1 MGAQKGRHRLKTCLA
16 LVFLLCALIPAY
28 AKEQGPELEKL
39 LEEVGFETVMPPT
52 KASPFSLS
60 TIEGETSGLGDYK
73 GRLLL
78 LHFWATWSPP
88 APFEVAELGKLQKAL
103 HAEPFTVLAVAI
115 DVAQKPAIEAF
126 VQEHSPSVP
135 VLLDLWGEVSEG
147 YDVRVVP
154 TSILIDGQG
163 RVIGR
168 AEGARTWS
176 SQSMI
181 DALKKLVEAPAQ
193 YGIIMGGSTL
203 EVSERKR

>member
-1 MGAQKGRHRLKTCLA
+1 MGAQKGRYRLKTCLA
-16 LVFLLCALIPAY
+16 LVLVLCASIPAY
-28 AKEQGPELEKL
+28 AKEQGAGLEQL
-39 LEEVGFETVMPPT
+39 LEEVGFETLMPPT
-52 KASPFSLS
+52 EAFPFALS

-78 LHFWATWSPP
+78 LHFWATWSSP
-88 APFEVAELGKLQKAL
+88 APFEVAELGKLQRAL

-115 DVAQKPAIEAF
+115 DVVEKPAIEAF

-147 YDVRVVP
+147 YNVRVVP

-168 AEGARTWS
+168 AEGARSWS

-193 YGIIMGGSTL
+193 YGIIMGASTL
-203 EVSERKR
+203 KVSERKR

>member
-1 MGAQKGRHRLKTCLA
+1 MGAQKGRNRLKTWLA
-16 LVFLLCALIPAY
+16 LVLVLCAFIPAY
-28 AKEQGPELEKL
+28 AKEHGAGLEQLLEK
-39 LEEVGFETVMPPT
+39 VGFETVKPPI
-52 KASPFSLS
+52 KASPFTLS

-88 APFEVAELGKLQKAL
+88 APFEVAELGKLQRAL

-115 DVAQKPAIEAF
+115 DVVEKPAIEAF

-135 VLLDLWGEVSEG
+135 VLLDLWGEVSES

>member
-1 MGAQKGRHRLKTCLA
+1 
-16 LVFLLCALIPAY
+16 
-28 AKEQGPELEKL
+28 L
-39 LEEVGFETVMPPT
+39 LEEVGFETLMPPT
-52 KASPFSLS
+52 EAFPFALS

-88 APFEVAELGKLQKAL
+88 APFEVAELGKLQRAL

-115 DVAQKPAIEAF
+115 DVLEKPAIEAF

-147 YDVRVVP
+147 YNVRVLP
-154 TSILIDGQG
+154 TSILIDGRG

-168 AEGARTWS
+168 AEGARSWS

-181 DALKKLVEAPAQ
+181 DALKRLVEAPAQ
-193 YGIIMGGSTL
+193 YGIIMGASTL

>member
-88 APFEVAELGKLQKAL
+88 APFEVAELEKLQKAL